1 MRLLGGYLIREIAL
15 GIVFVLLGFLGLFAF
30 FDLIGELDDVGKA
43 GYRLQHAL
51 AYVALGLPSHVYELM
66 PVAALIGCIY
76 ALAQFASNS
85 EFTAMRA
92 AGMSR
97 VMALKS
103 VIGLGVVLAL
113 LTAIAGEWVAPVAQQ
128 LGQNLRLTN
137 LERTARGTFRSGLW
151 IKDSRFDSEAGMRVN
166 RFVNIGRLQPDGAV
180 DRIEI
185 YEFDE
190 AFRLETVIRARNAT
204 YHRGRGVS
212 AQASRSGAIT
222 AVRGGEA
229 EAPGAEAAAPAEDPP
244 PASDLDPGFRPGV
257 HPALDSG
264 GGSGSD
270 SGTQSSSDPGPDPG
284 RPAATG
290 PPGAPATGPYW
301 TLHDLERSD
310 FVLAETPRGG
320 ETLRASYRTMTE
332 MAWESELTPELLAVL
347 TLDPDRMSAYA
358 LWTYVAHLQA
368 NGQNANRYEV
378 ALWKKIIYPVA
389 IVVMLMLA
397 LPFGYIQA
405 RAGSVG
411 LKLFTGIMIGVAFYF
426 FNGLMSN
433 LGLLNTWPP
442 WVAVSIPSLVAFIL
456 ALVMLARVG
465 RTH

>member
-1 MRLLGGYLIREIAL
+1 MRLIGGYLIREISL
-15 GIVFVLLGFLGLFAF
+15 GIVMVLLGFLGLFAF
-30 FDLIGELDDVGKA
+30 FDLIRELDDVGKLD
-43 GYRLQHAL
+43 YRLQHAL

-76 ALAQFASNS
+76 ALAQFASSS

-97 VMALKS
+97 GMALRS
-103 VIGLGVVLAL
+103 VVGIGVVLAV
-113 LTAIAGEWVAPVAQQ
+113 LTAVAGEWVAPVSQQ
-128 LGQNLRLTN
+128 LAQNLRAATLAKV
-137 LERTARGTFRSGLW
+137 RGSTAFRSGMW
-151 IKDSRFDSEAGMRVN
+151 IKDSRHDAESDSRVN
-166 RFVNIGRLQPDGAV
+166 RFVNVGRLQTDGTV

-190 AFRLETVIRARNAT
+190 GFRLESVIRART
-204 YHRGRGVS
+204 
-212 AQASRSGAIT
+212 ASYQRPRSGRQGVVSPAPD
-222 AVRGGEA
+222 GES
-229 EAPGAEAAAPAEDPP
+229 APAEAAPVAGEARGGGAVGGAEGAVGPP
-244 PASDLDPGFRPGV
+244 PA
-257 HPALDSG
+257 
-264 GGSGSD
+264 
-270 SGTQSSSDPGPDPG
+270 
-284 RPAATG
+284 
-290 PPGAPATGPYW
+290 GPYW
-301 TLHDLERSD
+301 HLFDVERTD
-310 FVLAETPRGG
+310 FVLTEASRGG
-320 ETLRASYRTMTE
+320 ETLRATYRTTPE
-332 MAWESELTPELLAVL
+332 IHWESELTPELLAVL

-358 LWTYVAHLQA
+358 LWNYVAHLKA

-378 ALWKKIIYPVA
+378 ALWKKIVYPLA

-442 WVAVSIPSLVAFIL
+442 WVAVSIPSIVALVL
-456 ALVMLARVG
+456 ALVMLNRVG
-465 RTH
+465 RAY

>member
-1 MRLLGGYLIREIAL
+1 MRLIGGYLIREIAL
-15 GIVFVLLGFLGLFAF
+15 GILMVLLGFLGLFAF
-30 FDLIGELDDVGKA
+30 FDLIRELDDIGKVD
-43 GYRLQHAL
+43 YKIQHAV
-51 AYVALGLPSHVYELM
+51 AYVLLGLPSHVYELM

-76 ALAQFASNS
+76 ALAHFASTS

-97 VMALKS
+97 AMALRS
-103 VIGLGVVLAL
+103 VVGVGIVLAV

-128 LGQNLRLTN
+128 MGQNLRMVAL
-137 LERTARGTFRSGLW
+137 AKVPGAMFRSGLW
-151 IKDSRFDSEAGMRVN
+151 IKDSRIDPGSGNRVN
-166 RFVNIGRLQPDGAV
+166 RFVNIGRLQTDGIV

-190 AFRLETVIRARNAT
+190 GFRLESVLRARTAT
-204 YHRGRGVS
+204 YVRGHGPGGTAPAGSAAAASAATPAVAAASAPQPQPGPQPGSAPAPGPAPTGPHWRLQDVERTDFTL
-212 AQASRSGAIT
+212 AQA
-222 AVRGGEA
+222 E
-229 EAPGAEAAAPAEDPP
+229 
-244 PASDLDPGFRPGV
+244 
-257 HPALDSG
+257 
-264 GGSGSD
+264 
-270 SGTQSSSDPGPDPG
+270 
-284 RPAATG
+284 
-290 PPGAPATGPYW
+290 
-301 TLHDLERSD
+301 
-310 FVLAETPRGG
+310 RGG
-320 ETLRASYRTMTE
+320 ETLRAAYRTLPGID
-332 MAWESELTPELLAVL
+332 WESELTPELLAVL

-358 LWTYVAHLQA
+358 LWNYVAHLKA

-378 ALWKKIIYPVA
+378 ALWKKIIYPLA